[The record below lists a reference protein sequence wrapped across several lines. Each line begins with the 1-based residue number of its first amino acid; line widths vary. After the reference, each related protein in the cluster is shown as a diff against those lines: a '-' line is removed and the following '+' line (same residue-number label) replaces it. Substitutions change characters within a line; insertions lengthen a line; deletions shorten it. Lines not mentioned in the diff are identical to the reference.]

1 MSEKRFI
8 LGIWLIERGS
18 GRNLVARSY
27 DRVEIDMDLIG
38 PFLSATHTFIDK
50 ASNEELRTI
59 DTEASRY
66 VWEATEQLL
75 FVMAVSKNTRVA
87 LARFLLQYALSEFLN
102 NHIPQGEDVAS
113 VLRGWQGSPET
124 FQSFGEFLDELVSQ
138 YEVTD
143 ESLILGK
150 SMDCLEVYNHLFRA
164 IMQVKTDSKTRNKL
178 VKSIVNAMAP
188 LTKSY
193 PFLAQAPVD
202 KAGIE
207 VVNINIL
214 SGQVT
219 YKSLRNALGELL
231 EAVALTAKATVDNET
246 FRNMIFD
253 SVMPYVKRD
262 LQRITTYAI
271 LGDVIRDL
279 F

>member
-1 MSEKRFI
+1 LSEKRFI

-178 VKSIVNAMAP
+178 VKSIVNAMTP